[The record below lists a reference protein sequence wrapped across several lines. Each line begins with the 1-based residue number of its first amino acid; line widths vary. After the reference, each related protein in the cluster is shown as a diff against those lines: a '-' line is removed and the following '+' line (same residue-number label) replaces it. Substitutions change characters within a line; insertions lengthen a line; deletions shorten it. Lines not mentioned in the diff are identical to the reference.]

1 MVFFLLLPLWF
12 LCVLAG
18 VVLCWFKNSRF
29 LSSYFFLCPTV
40 GMVVALALSTFVL
53 WAAPRML
60 NSTDSW
66 AKWVVVASYLVGIGL
81 GGVIGGAAG
90 FSAAR
95 RINRGLRWE

>member
-12 LCVLAG
+12 LCLAAG
-18 VVLCWFKNSRF
+18 VVLCCFKNMRF
-29 LSSYFFLCPTV
+29 LSSYLFLCSTA
-40 GMVVALALSTFVL
+40 GIVVALAISTLVL

-66 AKWVVVASYLVGIGL
+66 AKCVVIASYLFGTGL
-81 GGVIGGAAG
+81 GGVIGGVVG

-95 RINRGLRWE
+95 RINRLLRWQ

>member
-1 MVFFLLLPLWF
+1 MVFFLLLPWWF
-12 LCVLAG
+12 LCVVAG

-40 GMVVALALSTFVL
+40 GIVVALVLSTLVL
-53 WAAPRML
+53 WVAPRML

-66 AKWVVVASYLVGIGL
+66 AKWIIVASYLLGTEV
-81 GGVIGGAAG
+81 GGVIGGVVG

-95 RINRGLRWE
+95 RVNRLLRWQ